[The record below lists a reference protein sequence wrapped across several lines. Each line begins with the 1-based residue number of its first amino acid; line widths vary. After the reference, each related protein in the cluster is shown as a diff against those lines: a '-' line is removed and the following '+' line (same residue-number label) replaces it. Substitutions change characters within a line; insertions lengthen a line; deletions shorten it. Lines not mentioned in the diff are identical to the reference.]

1 MTMDTISRNE
11 AEEILTADI
20 NTSLDLIKQ
29 INIQKSNNQ
38 ITYSKNVF
46 IPLTE
51 ICRNDC
57 GYCNFKK
64 DSNDTVHL
72 NKMWKMQNIL

>member
-1 MTMDTISRNE
+1 MNKYTKDNILSILHSKNSDIITYM
-11 AEEILTADI
+11 EET
-20 NTSLDLIKQ
+20 K
-29 INIQKSNNQ
+29 KYRKNNL

-64 DSNDTVHL
+64 DSSNPEAI
-72 NKMWKMQNIL
+72 ILKTKKEILD

>member
-1 MTMDTISRNE
+1 MPSNLTKEDILHILNATDS
-11 AEEILTADI
+11 EII
-20 NTSLDLIKQ
+20 NYMSQTLQYRENHL
-29 INIQKSNNQ
+29 

-64 DSNDTVHL
+64 DPNHPEAI
-72 NKMWKMQNIL
+72 ILKTKD